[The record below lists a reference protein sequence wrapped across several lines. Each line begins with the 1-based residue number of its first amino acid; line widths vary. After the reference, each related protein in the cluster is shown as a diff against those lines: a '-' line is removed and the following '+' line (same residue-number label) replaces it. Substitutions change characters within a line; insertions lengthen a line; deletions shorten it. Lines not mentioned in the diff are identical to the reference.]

1 MTDTTILALIAA
13 IPPTLTS
20 LTALIVAIRNG
31 RKTDRIGLQTAL
43 IETKTDLVTAHA
55 HNIAVG
61 QHIINEKVDGNLTEL
76 KQALDLAL
84 SDNENLK
91 RTVRE
96 LGGRRDSNGSNN

>member
-1 MTDTTILALIAA
+1 MSDTVMLALVAA

-31 RKTDRIGLQTAL
+31 RKTDRIETQAAL
-43 IETKTDLVTAHA
+43 IGTKTDLVTKHA
-55 HNIAVG
+55 QQIATG
-61 QHIINEKVDGNLTEL
+61 QQIINEKVNGNLTEL